1 MDIVM
6 LQTADAKRYLPMLQA
21 TAAVNQV
28 YCSRHDISYSQF
40 IGIKRGFH
48 PWQACFNRIVLINEM
63 IDLGYRGWVFYL
75 DADAFVWD
83 LSYDV
88 RRLIDYIDKPIIM
101 APGSQSGQP
110 WDVNDG
116 VFLIN
121 LSNKTARRLILTW
134 LASFMSISEKRL
146 RAMPEWP
153 PQDIHSDQ
161 PLLHGILHR
170 TKRFQDIL
178 GHADRHVLND
188 STASFVRQI
197 LRCHPGTWEDRLEH
211 IRRETSTIL
220 SRETLVKSE
229 SPARR

>member
-6 LQTADAKRYLPMLQA
+6 LQTADTQRYLPMLQA

-28 YCSRHDISYSQF
+28 YCSRHGLSYSQF
-40 IGIKRGFH
+40 MGIKRGFH
-48 PWQACFNRIVLINEM
+48 PWQACFNRIVLIKEM

-83 LSYDV
+83 LSFDV
-88 RRLIDYIDKPIIM
+88 RRLICDIGRPIIM
-101 APGSQSGQP
+101 APGGQSGQP

-116 VFLIN
+116 VFLIDLGN
-121 LSNKTARRLILTW
+121 RTARHLILMW
-134 LASFMSISEKRL
+134 LASFMAITEQRL

-153 PQDIHSDQ
+153 PQDAGSDQ
-161 PLLHGILHR
+161 PLLHGILHHE
-170 TKRFQDIL
+170 KRFQDIL

-188 STASFVRQI
+188 SAASFVRQI

-211 IRRETSTIL
+211 VRKETSSVLLQI
-220 SRETLVKSE
+220 
-229 SPARR
+229 

>member
-1 MDIVM
+1 MDMVM
-6 LQTADAKRYLPMLQA
+6 LQTADARRYLPMLQA

-28 YCSRHDISYSQF
+28 YCSLHDISYSQF
-40 IGIKRGFH
+40 IGIKRGFY
-48 PWQACFNRIVLINEM
+48 PWQACFNRIVLVKEM

-83 LSYDV
+83 LSFDV
-88 RRLIDYIDKPIIM
+88 RRLIGHIGKPIIM
-101 APGSQSGQP
+101 APGGQSGQP

-116 VFLIN
+116 VFLIDLGN
-121 LSNKTARRLILTW
+121 RTARHLILTW
-134 LASFMSISEKRL
+134 LASFMAITERRL

-153 PQDIHSDQ
+153 PQDVDSDQ
-161 PLLHGILHR
+161 PLLQAILQR
-170 TKRFQDIL
+170 AESFQKIL

-211 IRRETSTIL
+211 VRKETSRVLFQI
-220 SRETLVKSE
+220 
-229 SPARR
+229 